1 MPMRWHGREI
11 SPGIGEPLVPGG
23 PASYLLWPSLSNLLE
38 FFFTPFLFLKRI
50 KETLAPSIPYKKCC
64 WNRLPSFMQK
74 MHIIPQWL
82 IYIYIDSPKICWYP
96 EIPLEVHHIWL
107 KCFDR
112 VWGVSI
118 HQMLMGLT
126 LCLVSL
132 APEKPPFSHAPRLF
146 PQAWVFSAPKPFPAA
161 FLSAQRHHCLC
172 LLWRSR
178 GSSSFPKFTLSTKQ
192 GQRFFLRF
200 SLLMTTQIIKYQQ
213 ISEEDSRNP
222 SCVH

>member
-1 MPMRWHGREI
+1 MAWQRE
-11 SPGIGEPLVPGG
+11 PGIGEPLVPGG

-132 APEKPPFSHAPRLF
+132 APEKPPFSHTPRLF

-161 FLSAQRHHCLC
+161 FLSAQKAPLFVPA
-172 LLWRSR
+172 LK
-178 GSSSFPKFTLSTKQ
+178 GQGEFFFPQVYFEYKARPEIFLKVFSANDHPDNKTST
-192 GQRFFLRF
+192 
-200 SLLMTTQIIKYQQ
+200 
-213 ISEEDSRNP
+213 D
-222 SCVH
+222 